1 MRELGAGVSFPLA
14 LQAIYLICLP
24 LAAHE
29 GVGSVTSLSY
39 AYLIGSAVVAVTASS
54 LGLVTSVPLTRAGLD
69 PAGISRHVVSSSWIA
84 VLTIG
89 AVAGVFAN
97 AGGLIATHVLG
108 SGYERHVGSQL
119 GTLVVVLAPWMVA
132 SVGVSVVFPVFFV
145 VERGSRLPALAGATV
160 VVHVAIAFAARA
172 LFGLD
177 GLAIALAVT
186 TGLCLVAML
195 AALHAST
202 STLIGLGGAA
212 ALAGGLA
219 AVVFGA
225 ANAALEPVA
234 AAAAGLAVY
243 AALIVVV
250 RPPGLRRSWQYLRT
264 LG

>member
-1 MRELGAGVSFPLA
+1 
-14 LQAIYLICLP
+14 
-24 LAAHE
+24 
-29 GVGSVTSLSY
+29 
-39 AYLIGSAVVAVTASS
+39 
-54 LGLVTSVPLTRAGLD
+54 
-69 PAGISRHVVSSSWIA
+69 
-84 VLTIG
+84 
-89 AVAGVFAN
+89 
-97 AGGLIATHVLG
+97 
-108 SGYERHVGSQL
+108 
-119 GTLVVVLAPWMVA
+119 MVA